1 MVKSAVT
8 KNKFLLLNDK
18 RFYFPDGLVS
28 LPFYHPILAE
38 IDNFKQ
44 KKGQKIKFFWE
55 EKENLFRMEKKTL
68 KNHPRLYF
76 YHQILTSTPVLFKR
90 NTKYIRWVVVE
101 MNYNYDAKF
110 EGNIL
115 VVERTSC
122 GKTTFVQ
129 NLGKNSVW

>member
-1 MVKSAVT
+1 M
-8 KNKFLLLNDK
+8 
-18 RFYFPDGLVS
+18 
-28 LPFYHPILAE
+28 
-38 IDNFKQ
+38 
-44 KKGQKIKFFWE
+44 
-55 EKENLFRMEKKTL
+55 
-68 KNHPRLYF
+68 
-76 YHQILTSTPVLFKR
+76 
-90 NTKYIRWVVVE
+90 VVE

>member
-44 KKGQKIKFFWE
+44 KKGRKIKFFWE
-55 EKENLFRMEKKTL
+55 EKENLFRIEKKTL

-76 YHQILTSTPVLFKR
+76 YHQILTSTPKILNITQKTISL
-90 NTKYIRWVVVE
+90 NK
-101 MNYNYDAKF
+101 NKF
-110 EGNIL
+110 YLKETRSI
-115 VVERTSC
+115 
-122 GKTTFVQ
+122 
-129 NLGKNSVW
+129 